1 MRKQFR
7 KHKNVNC
14 ANSIFLQQ
22 TILCK
27 QIYERSEYICLQTKY
42 EQLWDMNVKT
52 SERK

>member
-1 MRKQFR
+1 MRNQFR
-7 KHKNVNC
+7 KPENVNC

-22 TILCK
+22 TIFCK